1 MQTFA
6 QSRTSTAGPNGH
18 PRIRVI
24 DSHTGGEPTRIVV
37 EGAPDLGPGD
47 MHARRD
53 VLRERFDWL
62 RTSLVTEP
70 RGAEWMVGAVLQ
82 PPVDPACAAGVIFFN
97 NVGYLGMCG
106 HGLIGTM
113 ATLRFLGR
121 VEPGLV
127 HIETPVGIVAATL
140 ANDGTVSVDN
150 VPSRRTRHKVVV
162 DVAGYGPMTGDVAWG
177 GNWFFLAHVDEAWMH
192 APLERLAA
200 LTNDVRQALAAAG
213 VTGDDGTEIDHVEL
227 FGEPSSPGKANSRSY
242 VMCPGGHYDRSPC
255 GTGTSAKLACLA
267 ADGVLAPGA
276 EWRQESII
284 GSVFRGSYRP
294 TEQPGVILPTISGQ
308 AFVTGDVTLVID
320 PQDPFGVGIP
330 SMPGAQA
337 T

>member
-6 QSRTSTAGPNGH
+6 EFRTSTPASSGQP
-18 PRIRVI
+18 PIRVI

-37 EGAPDLGPGD
+37 AGAIDLGSGD

-53 VLRERFDWL
+53 VLRERYDWL

-97 NVGYLGMCG
+97 NAGYLGMCG

-113 ATLRFLGR
+113 ATLRYLGR
-121 VEPGLV
+121 LEPGRV

-140 ANDGTVSVDN
+140 GGDGSVSFDN

-162 DVAGYGPMTGDVAWG
+162 DVPGYGPLTGDVAYG
-177 GNWFFLAHVDEAWMH
+177 GNWFFLAHVDESWMH

-200 LTNDVRQALAAAG
+200 LTNDVRQALTDAG
-213 VTGDDGTEIDHVEL
+213 ISGDHGAEIDHVEL
-227 FGEPSSPGKANSRSY
+227 FGEPSSPAKAHSRSY

-294 TEQPGVILPTISGQ
+294 ADQAGVIIPTISGQ
-308 AFVTGDVTLVID
+308 AFVTGDLTLVID

-330 SMPGAQA
+330 SMPGGR
-337 T
+337 TT